1 MSVLARLAPL
11 FRAAFALIGA
21 LTLMSCALVMSF
33 DDYIRSSSGSS
44 NPSASLYAVGGVVDG
59 LGPLA
64 KVTLT
69 LNTADPN
76 SGLLVGNGPFALP
89 ERLSDGQSYVV
100 SATAPAGHTCGIAGG
115 SGTIAA
121 ADVTSV
127 AVRCASNDASLLS
140 LSLTSGA
147 ALAPAFDPAT
157 LAYTAHV
164 SVLFPPPGVL
174 ATARASGAKLRV
186 NGVDV
191 ASGAPSAPITASTV
205 DIEVTAPDSV
215 VTDRP
220 ATQRYT
226 IGLSPYGSDYLKASN
241 SRGDALFGAVA
252 LSGDTLVVGS
262 PSESSSATG
271 INGNQADTSAAQA
284 GAVYVFVRTPAGW
297 SQQAYLKASNA
308 RAGARFGAALA
319 LSGDTLVV
327 GSRNESSKSAGINGD
342 QTDASAGSTGAAYV
356 FTRTGG
362 VWSQQAYIKASNARP
377 GALFG
382 ASVALSGDTLVVG
395 SPSESSGS
403 IGINGNQADT
413 SAGLSGAAYV
423 FTRTGGAWSQQAYL
437 KASNTRA
444 GANFGVP
451 VALSGDTLAVGSA
464 SESSAAT
471 GIDGNQADTSADLS
485 GAAYVFTRT
494 GGAWSQQAYV
504 KASNTRTT
512 AYFATSV
519 ALSGDTLAVGS
530 PYEASGAVGI
540 GGNQADTSA
549 FNAGAAYVFTRAAGV
564 WSQQAYVKASNTRT
578 TAYFGSSIA
587 LFGDALAVGSDG
599 ESSSAAGLNGN
610 QGDSSLV
617 RAGAVYVFSRA
628 GAAWSQRG
636 YVKASNPRS
645 LAAFSSSLALSADT
659 LAVGSS
665 GESSNAA
672 GVNGDQTNTSTPG
685 AGAVYVLR

>member
-1 MSVLARLAPL
+1 MSLRARLALL
-11 FRAAFALIGA
+11 FRAAFAVLGA

-33 DDYIRSSSGSS
+33 DDYNRSSGSS

-59 LGPLA
+59 LAPLA
-64 KVTLT
+64 QVKLT

-76 SGLLVGNGPFALP
+76 SGFPVGNGPFALP

-100 SATAPAGHTCGIAGG
+100 NATAPAGHTCVVASG
-115 SGTIAA
+115 SGTIAG

-127 AVRCASNDASLLS
+127 AIRCASNDASLLS

-147 ALAPAFDPAT
+147 AFAPPFDPAT
-157 LAYTAHV
+157 LAYAAHV
-164 SVLFPPPGVL
+164 SALFPPPGVL
-174 ATARASGAKLRV
+174 ATARAPGAKLRV

-191 ASGAPSAPITASTV
+191 TSGAPSAPITTSTV
-205 DIEVTAPDSV
+205 DVVVTAPDYL

-226 IGLSPYGSDYLKASN
+226 IQLGPYGSDYLKASN
-241 SRGDALFGAVA
+241 ARGDALFGAVA

-262 PSESSSATG
+262 PGESSGASG
-271 INGNQADTSAAQA
+271 INGNQADASAAQA
-284 GAVYVFVRTPAGW
+284 GAVYVFVQTPAGW

-308 RAGARFGAALA
+308 RAGARFGASLA

-327 GSRNESSKSAGINGD
+327 GSRNESSKSVGINGD
-342 QTDASAGSTGAAYV
+342 QMDASAGSAGAAYV

-362 VWSQQAYIKASNARP
+362 AWSQQAYLKASNARA

-395 SPSESSGS
+395 SPSESSGAS
-403 IGINGNQADT
+403 GVGGNQADT

-423 FTRTGGAWSQQAYL
+423 FTRAGSVWSQQAYL

-444 GANFGVP
+444 GASFGAP
-451 VALSGDTLAVGSA
+451 VALSGDTLAVGSP
-464 SESSAAT
+464 SESSAAL
-471 GIDGNQADTSADLS
+471 GVNGNQADTSADLS
-485 GAAYVFTRT
+485 GAVYVFTRVA
-494 GGAWSQQAYV
+494 GAWSQQAYV

-530 PYEASGAVGI
+530 PDEASGAVGI
-540 GGNQADTSA
+540 NGDQADTSV
-549 FNAGAAYVFTRAAGV
+549 FNAGAAYVFTRAAGA

-587 LFGDALAVGSDG
+587 IFGDTLGVGSDG
-599 ESSSAAGLNGN
+599 ESSRAVGLNGD
-610 QGDSSLV
+610 QSDTSLV
-617 RAGAVYVFSRA
+617 RAGAVYVFSRT

-636 YVKASNPRS
+636 YVKPSNPRS
-645 LAAFSSSLALSADT
+645 LAAFSSSIALSADT

-665 GESSNAA
+665 GESSSAA
-672 GVNGDQTNTSTPG
+672 GVNGDQTNTSAPG
-685 AGAVYVLR
+685 AGAVYVVR